1 MHQAL
6 AAEVHTLV
14 DIGWTLRSG
23 TPTTSALQTRGP
35 FNWLLLALS
44 ILFFLGVGG
53 LIYVTFWL
61 TTERADVFLRVADD
75 RVRIAGDDL
84 LVERQKA
91 EEKRT
96 RGLVQDVKERG
107 FWLAAWP
114 SVLAALVNIG
124 LWFLIIWVFVAIIR

>member
-1 MHQAL
+1 MHVMKQGSTYRVNEKQ
-6 AAEVHTLV
+6 EVRKNET
-14 DIGWTLRSG
+14 
-23 TPTTSALQTRGP
+23 ALQRGTEC
-35 FNWLLLALS
+35 
-44 ILFFLGVGG
+44 GVR
-53 LIYVTFWL
+53 
-61 TTERADVFLRVADD
+61 ERVRDGCPCLHGDGQFKHGDD

-124 LWFLIIWVFVAIIR
+124 LWFLIIWAFVAIVR

>member
-14 DIGWTLRSG
+14 DMGWTLKSG
-23 TPTTSALQTRGP
+23 TDTTAALQTRGP
-35 FNWLLLALS
+35 FNWFLFALC

-53 LIYVTFWL
+53 LIYLTFWL
-61 TTERADVFLRVADD
+61 TMDRADVFIRVADD
-75 RVRIAGDDL
+75 RVKIAGDDL
-84 LVERQKA
+84 LVERHKA
-91 EEKRT
+91 DRD
-96 RGLVQDVKERG
+96 RSRRLARDVKERG

-124 LWFLIIWVFVAIIR
+124 LWFLIVWGFIAFVR